1 MKKKITVNNITPG
14 KKLKRTM
21 DLLNIHIC
29 TIKIQ
34 TTVLL
39 SLFEKNKPR
48 VYISFK
54 TSSDFLQQP
63 TLTPTSKE
71 VSKPQ

>member
-1 MKKKITVNNITPG
+1 
-14 KKLKRTM
+14 M

-48 VYISFK
+48 VDISSK